1 MRCLLEDAQ
10 AQDSPVLLMG
20 DWNTTEGSD
29 IYKQVSAIFQ
39 DGWALAGLGPGW
51 TWPHNL
57 EPYFRLKARPMLRL
71 DHSFCSHDLEVL
83 AAQVLPVKGGSDHS
97 PLLLTLRLPAVSD

>member
-1 MRCLLEDAQ
+1 
-10 AQDSPVLLMG
+10 
-20 DWNTTEGSD
+20 
-29 IYKQVSAIFQ
+29 
-39 DGWALAGLGPGW
+39 
-51 TWPHNL
+51 
-57 EPYFRLKARPMLRL
+57 MLRL